1 MFRSTLAAV
10 TRHSRRSCTFVVAP
24 TTTPAS
30 FIGSTNHNHL
40 RWATTLVLADPSTT
54 SPTIIAPGTCQA
66 MTAAN
71 ELKNDKI
78 TLLIVGGNATPAEV
92 PMGTTKIVHVPF
104 SNDDD
109 TVVLP
114 ETVAAA
120 VHAAVQADSDITHVI
135 ATSSKFGSTVLPR
148 AAALLT
154 TTASSS
160 GGGGCSPIHDVVQV
174 LSSDTFVRPMYAG
187 NVLIKVQMTD
197 AIKVISIRPTA
208 FEKTA
213 LTSSA
218 DVPTESMKVE
228 AFTKSTFIH
237 ASNSSADQQ
246 DRPDLSSADIVVTGG
261 RGMGHR
267 DQFQLLEQLADAL
280 GGAAIGASRAAV
292 DAGMAPNDLQVGQT
306 GKVVAP
312 NLYIAVGVSGAIQHL
327 SGMKDSK
334 TIVAINKDA
343 DAPIFQVADYGLVA
357 DLFDAVPEMTKKL
370 KDLKG

>member
-1 MFRSTLAAV
+1 MFRSTLTAV
-10 TRHSRRSCTFVVAP
+10 IRHSRRTSSFVVTP
-24 TTTPAS
+24 TTTC
-30 FIGSTNHNHL
+30 IGQHHTNDLHYHYR
-40 RWATTLVLADPSTT
+40 RWATTLVLADPS
-54 SPTIIAPGTCQA
+54 SPGTIAPGTCQA
-66 MTAAN
+66 IMAAN
-71 ELKNDKI
+71 QLQNDKI
-78 TLLIVGGNATPAEV
+78 TLLIVGGTTIPQEV
-92 PMGTTKIVHVPF
+92 PLGTTKIVCVPF
-104 SNDDD
+104 SNED
-109 TVVLP
+109 VVLP

-120 VHAAVQADSDITHVI
+120 IQAAVQANTDITHII

-154 TTASSS
+154 SS
-160 GGGGCSPIHDVVQV
+160 PLHDVVQV

-197 AIKVISIRPTA
+197 AIKVLSIRPTA
-208 FEKTA
+208 FEKTS
-213 LTSSA
+213 LTSA
-218 DVPTESMKVE
+218 TNVPVE
-228 AFTKSTFIH
+228 LMEVEPFAKSTFVH
-237 ASNSSADQQ
+237 ASSSNADKQ

-261 RGMGHR
+261 RGMGHK
-267 DQFQLLEQLADAL
+267 DQFHLLEQLADAL
-280 GGAAIGASRAAV
+280 GGGAIGASRAAV
-292 DAGMAPNDLQVGQT
+292 DAGMAANDLQVGQT

-357 DLFDAVPEMTKKL
+357 DLFDAVPELTKKL